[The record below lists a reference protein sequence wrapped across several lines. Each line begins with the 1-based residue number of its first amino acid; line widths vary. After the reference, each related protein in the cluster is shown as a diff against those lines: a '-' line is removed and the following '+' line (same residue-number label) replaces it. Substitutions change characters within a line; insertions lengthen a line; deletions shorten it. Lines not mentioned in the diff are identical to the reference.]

1 MLTEYGIQLYHLSEE
16 LGACNSVELQLFA
29 NPQEWLRPDWID
41 SWYISAYV
49 NLTAAGGHPISGP
62 MLVLQGTGDPVL
74 NWTIATAA
82 VENTCALFPE
92 NQIEYAVVEGAS
104 HVPALYASHRIWLD
118 WIADRFAGVHAGDGC
133 SRRDLSNLRPVN
145 TYQAELGYYLQLA
158 LEPYVV
164 AIDFHS

>member
-82 VENTCALFPE
+82 VENTCALFPG

-133 SRRDLSNLRPVN
+133 LRRDLSNLRPVN

-158 LEPYVV
+158 LEPYAV
-164 AIDFHS
+164 A